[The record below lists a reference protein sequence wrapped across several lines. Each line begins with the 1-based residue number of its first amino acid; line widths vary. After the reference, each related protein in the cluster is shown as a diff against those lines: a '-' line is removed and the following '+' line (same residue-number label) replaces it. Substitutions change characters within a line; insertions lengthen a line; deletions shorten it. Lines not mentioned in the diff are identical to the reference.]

1 MMMRNLVIIVA
12 GKPGSFITEK
22 IEARA
27 MKQPNVKH
35 DWYSEIN
42 ILKQRPLLFEVD
54 AT

>member
-22 IEARA
+22 IEAGA

-35 DWYSEIN
+35 DWYNE
-42 ILKQRPLLFEVD
+42 QEPLLFEVD